1 MRLVPLKE
9 KIGIHSSSLSYDEE
23 RNELLG
29 YGGTNVD
36 SSLPARL
43 YRLNLDQKEAYEWES
58 ANVPCLSHQGYIW
71 QHSGTFSTASFFT
84 GSAGRFLT
92 IVGGC
97 R

>member
-1 MRLVPLKE
+1 MGWARSRAQWTATPLRSHRNRRTNHAIQVDKGRMRLVPLKE

-43 YRLNLDQKEAYEWES
+43 YRLNLDQKESYEW
-58 ANVPCLSHQGYIW
+58 
-71 QHSGTFSTASFFT
+71 
-84 GSAGRFLT
+84 
-92 IVGGC
+92 
-97 R
+97 